1 MSLRIMHL
9 AAGHSKIMQN
19 VQNPDSSSPDLYLLV
34 ELRGI
39 EPLSES
45 LFIAASPIAVIILT
59 FPPPGA

>member
-9 AAGHSKIMQN
+9 ATGHSKIMQN

-39 EPLSES
+39 EP
-45 LFIAASPIAVIILT
+45 IYDR
-59 FPPPGA
+59 